1 MRFIIAGEDKSHSG
15 ENRIALEKL
24 ISDLKM
30 DQTIKLTGWVDE
42 VANLLSTLDLFVSPA
57 RSEPFGLS
65 IVEAMA
71 AGVPVV
77 ATASEGAREI
87 IEDEQN
93 GRLVPIGD
101 TEAMANSIMDLL
113 NDPTQHKRL
122 AENATV

>member
-1 MRFIIAGEDKSHSG
+1 
-15 ENRIALEKL
+15 
-24 ISDLKM
+24 M
-30 DQTIKLTGWVDE
+30 DRTVKVIGWVDD

-87 IEDEQN
+87 IEDNQT
-93 GRLVPIGD
+93 GRLVPVGD
-101 TEAMANSIMDLL
+101 SEAMATAIIELL
-113 NDPTQHKRL
+113 NDPTERKRL
-122 AENATV
+122 ADKALVSVHENFSLDRMVGRTGDVYAAALAG